1 MEEDFVEVTN
11 ELPYR
16 EIKSIVIGSVG
27 YENGKFAIGCRC
39 DIEGSVGDG
48 QTLVR
53 TWEDVNWLIDNIAS
67 NKKTY
72 LAPRINNQT
81 YLSML
86 YQKVSTQQATRFDFE
101 KKLSEKLVQRALS
114 IVTTIILTHL
124 KTLGNQYVYPI
135 FIFFHKNFGLYK
147 NPIYYREE
155 STPIVQKMG
164 NYLWES
170 YAKFSNKS
178 AGWDDI
184 EKSKAAISSEVAQ
197 FEQTRSK
204 LAEYTALLGRLQ
216 EEYIGEKEKIK
227 SQLGM
232 V

>member
-1 MEEDFVEVTN
+1 MTN
-11 ELPYR
+11 ALPYR
-16 EIKSIVIGSVG
+16 EIRSIKLASVT
-27 YENGKFAIGCRC
+27 YENGKFSIVCRC
-39 DIEGSVGDG
+39 DIEGSVSDA

-53 TWEDVNWLIDNIAS
+53 TWEDVSWLIDNISS

-81 YLSML
+81 YVSML
-86 YQKVSTQQATRFDFE
+86 YQKMSTQQGSRFDFE
-101 KKLSEKLVQRALS
+101 KKFSERMVERALS
-114 IVTTIILTHL
+114 IVTTIILSHV

-147 NPIYYREE
+147 NPIYYKEE
-155 STPIVQKMG
+155 STPIVQKVG
-164 NYLWES
+164 NYFWES

-178 AGWDDI
+178 AGWEEI
-184 EKSKAAISSEVAQ
+184 EKSKAAISGEMAQ
-197 FEQTRSK
+197 FEQTRAK
-204 LAEYTALLGRLQ
+204 LAEYTGLLGRLQ

-227 SQLGM
+227 SQLSM